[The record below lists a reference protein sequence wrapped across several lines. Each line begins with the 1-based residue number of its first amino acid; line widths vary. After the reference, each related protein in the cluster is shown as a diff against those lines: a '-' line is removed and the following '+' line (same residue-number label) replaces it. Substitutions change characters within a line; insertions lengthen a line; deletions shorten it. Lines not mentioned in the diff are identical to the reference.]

1 MTYRDWKYEYC
12 QQIKDCRKRDKM
24 LSAWDA
30 DFLDSIENRL
40 NENHTLTAKQI
51 DKLDEIWEKATSR
64 G

>member
-1 MTYRDWKYEYC
+1 MTYGDWRDEYR
-12 QQIKDCRKRDKM
+12 QQIEDCRKRDKL

-51 DKLDEIWEKATSR
+51 DKLDEIWEKATSK